1 MGMGPLGKVSRLVL
15 PSVGS
20 LLVYGYLD
28 RPQVEGQWPAQE
40 VARRL
45 QEIIL

>member
-15 PSVGS
+15 PSAGS

-28 RPQVEGQWPAQE
+28 RPQVEGQWPAEE

-45 QEIIL
+45 REVMV